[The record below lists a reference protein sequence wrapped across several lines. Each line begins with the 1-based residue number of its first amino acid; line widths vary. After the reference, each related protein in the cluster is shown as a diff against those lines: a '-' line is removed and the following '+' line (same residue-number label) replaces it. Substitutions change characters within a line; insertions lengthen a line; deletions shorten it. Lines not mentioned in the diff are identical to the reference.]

1 MERGEFRLTGASET
15 LREKRRLVPVADY
28 LKTQSRFRVI
38 TEEQVA
44 DVQARIDAKWAGYYR
59 AAE

>member
-1 MERGEFRLTGASET
+1 VVE
-15 LREKRRLVPVADY
+15 Y
-28 LKTQSRFRVI
+28 LKTQSRFRVM